1 MEKTTRKK
9 RTNKNLTS
17 RRSLVHW
24 CPKKNKKFR
33 TKKIMTRK
41 AKKTKKRRKKRCWRR
56 RSQKKDKNKHDRSV
70 ETKTTTLIS
79 FEGIFMTIEVRDKF
93 EQTFCSMPPVKMFGF
108 GFFTVL
114 NVAKIFIDSLKILA
128 N

>member
-79 FEGIFMTIEVRDKF
+79 FEGIFMTIEV
-93 EQTFCSMPPVKMFGF
+93 GIN
-108 GFFTVL
+108 L
-114 NVAKIFIDSLKILA
+114 NRHSVPCHRSKCLDLDFLLSWT
-128 N
+128 